1 MGEQTKPM
9 PSNLKTKTMKLKSNE
24 TELATLGSLTITTQR
39 VYEKVKDSND
49 FSFIPKE
56 KITGVTVKKI
66 QNILLLQIGLLLVIG
81 GVLYQW
87 ANEKSD
93 SLGLMA
99 AIVGAIL
106 TSLFFITTKHGIV
119 VESASLKLS
128 TTVKGIAQEKIDQFI
143 EHL

>member
-1 MGEQTKPM
+1 
-9 PSNLKTKTMKLKSNE
+9 MKLKSNE
-24 TELATLGSLTITTQR
+24 TELATLGNLTITTQR
-39 VYEKVKDSND
+39 VYEKVKDRND

-56 KITGVTVKKI
+56 KITGVTVKRI
-66 QNILLLQIGLLLVIG
+66 QNLLLLQVGLLLVIG

-93 SLGLMA
+93 SLGLTA

-106 TSLFFITTKHGIV
+106 TALFFITTKHGIV
-119 VESASLKLS
+119 IESSSLKLS

>member
-1 MGEQTKPM
+1 M
-9 PSNLKTKTMKLKSNE
+9 PSNLKTKAMKLKSNE
-24 TELATLGSLTITTQR
+24 TELATLGNLTITTQR
-39 VYEKVKDSND
+39 VYEKVKDRND

-56 KITGVTVKKI
+56 KITGVTVKRI
-66 QNILLLQIGLLLVIG
+66 QNLLLLQVGLLLVIG

-93 SLGLMA
+93 SLGLTA

-106 TSLFFITTKHGIV
+106 TALFFITTKHGIV
-119 VESASLKLS
+119 IESSSLKLS